1 MAGVD
6 ALVADTARWH
16 LVHDVEADLAE
27 AAVRGRDGFERLTT
41 VLPQLRSEAWRV
53 AHDELAER
61 LLRAGVPEDL
71 ARAHSLQGALVHA
84 PDIVVV
90 AAESGRSVEEVAAV
104 FFEVGER
111 LRLEWLER
119 AIDELPATTRLH
131 RWAVQAV
138 RDDVLGARAA
148 LARRA
153 LREGDGD
160 AAQVVEA
167 FLESRRDALGRLT
180 AFTRALAHDGQAD
193 LAGLGLAVR
202 QLRVLAG

>member
-1 MAGVD
+1 M
-6 ALVADTARWH
+6 
-16 LVHDVEADLAE
+16 
-27 AAVRGRDGFERLTT
+27 
-41 VLPQLRSEAWRV
+41 
-53 AHDELAER
+53 
-61 LLRAGVPEDL
+61 
-71 ARAHSLQGALVHA
+71 
-84 PDIVVV
+84 
-90 AAESGRSVEEVAAV
+90 AAETGRSVEDVAAV

-119 AIDELPATTRLH
+119 AIDDLPATTRLH
-131 RWAVQAV
+131 RWAVQAI

-160 AAQVVEA
+160 GDAAQVVDA
-167 FLESRRDALGRLT
+167 FLVSRHDLLGRLT

-193 LAGLGLAVR
+193 LAGVSLAVR